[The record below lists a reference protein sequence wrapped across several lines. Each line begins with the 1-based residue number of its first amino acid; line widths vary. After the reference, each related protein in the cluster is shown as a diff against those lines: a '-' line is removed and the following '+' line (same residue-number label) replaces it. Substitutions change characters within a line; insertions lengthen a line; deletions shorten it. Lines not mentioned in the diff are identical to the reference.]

1 MSQQFLLICEC
12 GNEFPILPRHAGES
26 RDCKCGTTVV
36 VPTLRDIRR
45 LPRYE
50 GESAQQD
57 GEKKHA
63 GKPGKKWTIGHGIAF
78 SLGVPIILLSLGW
91 FGYNAWQRN
100 RINTDAPTPDD
111 ILAASSG
118 ILASVDFDDL
128 SLVDSYEQVWKP
140 LRDLSIQTRP
150 MPGYVARRKYAAGL
164 GKNMGIA
171 AIAAGIGFLAV
182 AWSLLSSR
190 AAFS

>member
-1 MSQQFLLICEC
+1 MSQQFLLTCEC

-26 RDCKCGTTVV
+26 RDCKCGTAIVI
-36 VPTLRDIRR
+36 PTLRDIRR

-50 GESAQQD
+50 SDSATQD
-57 GEKKHA
+57 GQKKHA
-63 GKPGKKWTIGHGIAF
+63 GSRKRWTIGHGIAF
-78 SLGVPIILLSLGW
+78 SLGVPVILIALGW
-91 FGYNAWQRN
+91 LGYNALERN
-100 RINTDAPTPDD
+100 RVNTDAPTYDD
-111 ILAASSG
+111 ILAASTG

-128 SLVDSYEQVWKP
+128 SLVDSYERVWKP

-150 MPGYVARRKYAAGL
+150 TPGYVARRKYVKGL
-164 GKNMGIA
+164 NKNMGIA
-171 AIAAGIGFLAV
+171 GGAAGIGLLAV